1 MHMTSELKKRDIYS
15 RNLKVDTFFVYWLKQ
30 KVKKKNKTNSL

>member
-15 RNLKVDTFFVYWLKQ
+15 RNLKVDTFFVILVETKSE
-30 KVKKKNKTNSL
+30 KKK